1 MFSTVETDFALNMLQ
16 QASVNETLVVSSI
29 SVIFALAMI
38 QAGAKGNTKS
48 QINGKNRQKLDII
61 LSHIEIQSYYAN
73 LSSEIQS
80 AKNGVSSRIANGFF
94 LKFIIDDFISNAT
107 EGMIYDMVTEDTVRD
122 VLSILDAV
130 SILVNAIYFHAKWLS
145 PFDKT
150 ANTNGTFYG
159 AGGVDREVS
168 SRYTEDADFQLLSL
182 PYKDTSYAMNI
193 LLPKERFGLS
203 SLRSKL
209 TGSRIQDLLS
219 RLDTTYITLK
229 IPKMKIETQFPLK
242 EALIKMGLSDMF
254 DDKSDLSGIAK
265 EPPLKVSDA
274 AHRAIIQVDEDG
286 TTAAAATV
294 LKVVPL
300 SATLE
305 EPLNFSA
312 DHPFLFMLTKDNNPL
327 FIGQFVHN

>member
-1 MFSTVETDFALNMLQ
+1 M
-16 QASVNETLVVSSI
+16 
-29 SVIFALAMI
+29 
-38 QAGAKGNTKS
+38 
-48 QINGKNRQKLDII
+48 
-61 LSHIEIQSYYAN
+61 
-73 LSSEIQS
+73 
-80 AKNGVSSRIANGFF
+80 SSRIANGFF
-94 LKFIIDDFISNAT
+94 LNKDYSIEKSFESVIANKYMANVLSLDFSDEASAAKIIDDFISNAT
-107 EGMIYDMVTEDTVRD
+107 EGMIYDMVTEDTVR
-122 VLSILDAV
+122 DAV

-159 AGGVDREVS
+159 AGGVDREVEYMNEYDEHR
-168 SRYTEDADFQLLSL
+168 RYTEDADFQLLSL

-327 FIGQFVHN
+327 FIGQFV